1 MLGKGTMSDINL
13 GEIIRPRHCRVSVSA
28 DKKELAFTFGSEDR
42 TPITMVLP
50 ILGAAGL
57 QQQLAPCLYLLGVR
71 PVPAKDQATAKP
83 ATAAN

>member
-1 MLGKGTMSDINL
+1 MSDNNL

-57 QQQLAPCLYLLGVR
+57 QHQLAQCLYLLGVR
-71 PVPAKDQATAKP
+71 PVPKQAQEQP
-83 ATAAN
+83 ATEAAAEPAPVTN

>member
-1 MLGKGTMSDINL
+1 MSDINL
-13 GEIIRPRHCRVSVSA
+13 GDVIRPRHCGVSVST

-57 QQQLAPCLYLLGVR
+57 QQQLAQRLYLLGVR
-71 PVPAKDQATAKP
+71 PVPAKDQATAEPSP
-83 ATAAN
+83 AAH

>member
-1 MLGKGTMSDINL
+1 MSDNNL

-57 QQQLAPCLYLLGVR
+57 QQQLAQSLYLLGVR
-71 PVPAKDQATAKP
+71 PVPKQDTP
-83 ATAAN
+83 AVEPEPAPAAS